1 MVRKF
6 LIGPEPREVAAV
18 RAEGTPYGIAIDRQ
32 RERLWVTLT
41 ATNQSGRVLDRR
53 GTPLRIFT
61 YPTIR
66 QPNTVAV
73 DPSDGDVFVGSRS
86 DAQISADLAGW
97 RAEPDEDR
105 ARHFPAEPPPG
116 TDPSRILEEPAARA
130 VAELASSA
138 RCCCPSS
145 LSVRSP
151 DSFQQVA
158 YGDNSFLSGGRARIQ
173 PDSFRLADRLGLL
186 YALTQ
191 GLHVTSGV
199 IAIPLLIAKLWSVMP
214 KLFEWP
220 PVRSLSHLLERLS
233 LALLVGGALF
243 VFFTGLMNI
252 QLYYP
257 WNFSFVPSHYYAAF
271 VFLAALAL
279 HVGLKY
285 TTVRRS
291 FREQGVLRPLK
302 YGLGKTV
309 PEPYVED
316 STTALEPAVP
326 TVSRRMMLGTVGAA
340 SIGLGLMMVGQTTFG
355 EAFRRV
361 ALLAPRGRVYGD
373 GPNDFQVNKTAES
386 RNVTAAMT
394 GPDWRLRLQ
403 GGESVALSRE
413 QLLAMPQYT
422 YDLPIACVEGWS
434 TTQTWTGVRLRD
446 LASAGRRAGCRR
458 RVGQVAAGSRIVQ
471 RGEAELVAGRG
482 REEPARAT
490 GKRR

>member
-1 MVRKF
+1 MK
-6 LIGPEPREVAAV
+6 PRS
-18 RAEGTPYGIAIDRQ
+18 P
-32 RERLWVTLT
+32 
-41 ATNQSGRVLDRR
+41 
-53 GTPLRIFT
+53 
-61 YPTIR
+61 
-66 QPNTVAV
+66 
-73 DPSDGDVFVGSRS
+73 
-86 DAQISADLAGW
+86 
-97 RAEPDEDR
+97 
-105 ARHFPAEPPPG
+105 FPAEPPPG
-116 TDPSRILEEPAARA
+116 PTRPEFWKSPLRGPWL
-130 VAELASSA
+130 
-138 RCCCPSS
+138 SS
-145 LSVRSP
+145 LLGSLLLPFIAICAITGFLSE
-151 DSFQQVA
+151 VA
-158 YGDNSFLSGGRARIQ
+158 YGENSFLPDGGLGFSLI
-173 PDSFRLADRLGLL
+173 PFDWPTGWGLL

-394 GPDWRLRLQ
+394 GSDWRLRLQ
-403 GGESVALSRE
+403 GGESVCTFAGATAGDASVHLRPADRLRRGLVDYPDLDRGAAARLGEPAGVPAAAGVLVKSLQEAGSFREATLSSSQVDDE
-413 QLLAMPQYT
+413 KSLLA
-422 YDLPIACVEGWS
+422 LRVN
-434 TTQTWTGVRLRD
+434 GVD
-446 LASAGRRAGCRR
+446 ISMDHGF
-458 RVGQVAAGSRIVQ
+458 
-471 RGEAELVAGRG
+471 
-482 REEPARAT
+482 PARIIVPALPGVHAT
-490 GKRR
+490 KWVSSMEFEVA